1 MARIKLSSERFVVF
15 QGFVRMTARKM
26 IRIIGLFVALVALLV
41 FATGVVSDWHHD
53 SSANDAQCPYC
64 HLGHQTPI
72 QPETVLCVTVLKPVA
87 SVILPV
93 DALPPASPVFS
104 QTAPRAPPVA

>member
-1 MARIKLSSERFVVF
+1 MNL
-15 QGFVRMTARKM
+15 QRKI
-26 IRIIGLFVALVALLV
+26 IRILGVSLALVALLV

-53 SSANDAQCPYC
+53 SFKNDAQCPYC
-64 HLGHQTPI
+64 HMGHQTPI
-72 QPETVLCVTVLKPVA
+72 QPETGLSVTVLNPVA

-93 DALPPASPVFS
+93 EALFPTSPVFS